1 MGRPTPRLTFFFTSF
16 SFSLIHPI
24 SEMVVMPIFAVPK
37 PLGLWV
43 TVDYSEFYGG
53 RAEKQ
58 VTGDGTHG
66 GSLRA
71 SYREGGDRFR

>member
-1 MGRPTPRLTFFFTSF
+1 
-16 SFSLIHPI
+16 
-24 SEMVVMPIFAVPK
+24 MVVMPIFAVPK